1 MSFNR
6 ESFRTK
12 FLSEVREKSEQLVE
26 GMLLLEVHPENT
38 DILRELMRAA
48 HTIKGSSK
56 MMGYSE
62 AAEQAHALEQCF
74 MDLIEGRVSL
84 SKEYVS
90 SLLQGID
97 RIKRLFSEEVAPAPS
112 STPSR
117 EEPSKPESLPKE
129 EKREDRSEQ
138 SPSGR
143 VVTTTPMVNYL
154 RVGVDDLRELVG
166 NLESVFLD
174 LNTLGG
180 VWETLSGGTRRE
192 TREVFNKARS
202 KLDQSIQK
210 LRELELVPL
219 STVFD
224 PLPRSVRDLAL
235 ELKKEVQFTVEGR
248 DTVVEKKIIEALP
261 DALVHLIRNALDH
274 GIETQEE
281 RKAKG
286 KPPIGSL
293 LLKAYSQKGT
303 IYIQICDD
311 GKGIDWDGVREK
323 ALAKGLLP
331 HPEEVTQRDLVKV
344 LTSPGFSTREKVTE
358 ISGRGVGMDVVYQ
371 SLQRLKGSLGVDSK
385 KDKGTTFTLSF
396 PSTLSL
402 VDSLILE
409 TGGNL
414 FALPIVNIDRI
425 YKKEKV
431 KLLSKNQKVYLFF
444 ENNALPVLSLAKL
457 FNNER
462 ENPHFLVVFNN
473 TFERAVVL
481 VDRVICKEPLLL
493 KETGEFLRGCDH
505 ILGEALTKGGQ
516 VVPVLDPGKLLEMVK
531 DAVGESVFEEKV
543 QEKRKILLLE
553 DSDLTRA
560 VVEDTLVSAGYLVE
574 TAVDG
579 LDGVEKLK
587 GFKPDIILSD
597 VDMPRMDGFQFLKAI
612 RTLGDKTPLLFLSS
626 REGDKEVE
634 KATQLGAEGYLYK
647 SDFSL
652 ETLQNALKR
661 MGMDEQENH

>member
-62 AAEQAHALEQCF
+62 AAEHAHALEQCF

-97 RIKRLFSEEVAPAPS
+97 RIKRLFSEETASAPS
-112 STPSR
+112 STPFR
-117 EEPSKPESLPKE
+117 EEPPKPESRPKE
-129 EKREDRSEQ
+129 EKREDRAEQ
-138 SPSGR
+138 SPSAR

-192 TREVFNKARS
+192 TREIFNKARS

-248 DTVVEKKIIEALP
+248 DTVAEKKIIEALP

-311 GKGIDWDGVREK
+311 GKGIDWDGVKEK
-323 ALAKGLLP
+323 ALA
-331 HPEEVTQRDLVKV
+331 
-344 LTSPGFSTREKVTE
+344 
-358 ISGRGVGMDVVYQ
+358 
-371 SLQRLKGSLGVDSK
+371 
-385 KDKGTTFTLSF
+385 
-396 PSTLSL
+396 
-402 VDSLILE
+402 
-409 TGGNL
+409 
-414 FALPIVNIDRI
+414 
-425 YKKEKV
+425 
-431 KLLSKNQKVYLFF
+431 
-444 ENNALPVLSLAKL
+444 
-457 FNNER
+457 
-462 ENPHFLVVFNN
+462 
-473 TFERAVVL
+473 
-481 VDRVICKEPLLL
+481 
-493 KETGEFLRGCDH
+493 
-505 ILGEALTKGGQ
+505 
-516 VVPVLDPGKLLEMVK
+516 
-531 DAVGESVFEEKV
+531 
-543 QEKRKILLLE
+543 
-553 DSDLTRA
+553 
-560 VVEDTLVSAGYLVE
+560 
-574 TAVDG
+574 
-579 LDGVEKLK
+579 
-587 GFKPDIILSD
+587 
-597 VDMPRMDGFQFLKAI
+597 
-612 RTLGDKTPLLFLSS
+612 
-626 REGDKEVE
+626 
-634 KATQLGAEGYLYK
+634 
-647 SDFSL
+647 
-652 ETLQNALKR
+652 
-661 MGMDEQENH
+661 